1 MLDSVRQYQRNL
13 NVHAERMTSNYN
25 PTGGCCLGQPRK
37 GRMEPSESLL
47 LGMLASYLLQQME
60 KKEKDG
66 QNNIYSHNL

>member
-37 GRMEPSESLL
+37 G
-47 LGMLASYLLQQME
+47 
-60 KKEKDG
+60 
-66 QNNIYSHNL
+66 